1 MRKRRV
7 NNKET
12 TINNNFKNKIIMRKK
27 FTMLLASLF
36 LVMGVMKAQ
45 PMAYTV
51 DATTGNGDKDGF
63 FKTWT
68 YTKSEANPAE
78 LRLTV
83 DNNNMKVDNNQL
95 QLWVGSGSTYT
106 LSVPSAYKIVS
117 YSFDFVKAGEY
128 SENVNVIVGDK
139 TLNPTADVQK
149 IEVDN
154 VNSASTYF
162 QMNGANKGI
171 VVTNFVV
178 NIDYADCYIVGERK
192 STFAVGDEMFIYSTC
207 RVNNGADYTGFF
219 TNSNNRAS
227 LIKKKP
233 TDLFT
238 KGNDAIWVVASL
250 EELKTGEDTPKTY
263 YKVTLKNKATN
274 GYLGIGGV
282 TNNSSAGNAQIF
294 YISQWNNAVFPNGGE
309 KAGNDVRSEDVN
321 GNVLEQSAIEDT
333 DPIWAVA
340 AATGKCFNT
349 NGGAYQ
355 GDKDAAYPI
364 VFYTVK
370 SDDELF
376 ANAVSA
382 TKTTITTAESLL
394 STVGTPVALQVTNE
408 NAAGYIKCNNLHS
421 SEGYNMNWLI
431 DNDPT
436 TYIHSNYSQVSSSN
450 DYLEVYLGEGNG
462 MSKFYFTERSRLNVA
477 NDYPSTIEVLGSTD
491 GVTYNPVATVS
502 GLPQQGGKSYTSP
515 LIECDPSYVY
525 LRFVV
530 TTGTNRIY
538 FHMAE
543 FGLYK
548 ASPDAV
554 QQRRWGLYSWLS
566 NKTQDAKCA
575 FVTLDYDAMVSA
587 SASIDFNVLDASIE
601 TTYPFEITTDDNDPI
616 CYVIKSGRGDAYWY
630 TYDTTDGKIKLES
643 LKYDNTQYWYFKETS
658 KDGKVYLQLYPL
670 AGEGKAMSYD
680 NTGDGA
686 GKVVAQV
693 VGSGNYRSN
702 WLLEVSNGVYGLQ
715 TENKEN
721 RLSNYGGTAN
731 KMGFYG
737 EKTPDGDGGTAF
749 TWKRIMKE
757 GLYRFTCVAPKTA
770 HNGDTNYNTLTYNGD
785 NNLVTAPADAANLNQ
800 LFYAEPTGV
809 NNTFYLYVPEADK
822 YLSKINAGG
831 YRANLVK
838 TKDEACKVDLI
849 DYVGFVG
856 QYKLHNSES
865 SSLHCLFAE
874 NHPTEAIPYACAGWD
889 DGANSPS
896 AWTLVEVSNPYIIT
910 LEEAISKA
918 WGYMPYFEAGRYT
931 STMDNVAEKFAG
943 IVAWARDAEDKPLR
957 EVVAKIAEVEEIIA
971 SFEIQYPTP
980 GFYCFVNYDY
990 NDLGEYLSDDRKS
1003 DEYTQRILTTEVSAK
1018 NIFYYDGENLI
1029 AYASGFGFEYGICNT
1044 RTPEKMNHFEFGM
1057 AYELGM
1063 YTVISSLGT
1072 SDKQQNYSEGY
1083 WKNNNGEL
1091 QRVDA
1096 ANASGWDIMSVTSLP
1111 VTIGS
1116 VRHATF
1122 SAPVAVKIPTGVKAY
1137 TGAVNGEVLT
1147 LTEVESVIPANTPVI
1162 LIGDAKT
1169 YEFEIVESK
1178 AVAIE
1183 SDLKGNAATLVNRK
1197 KDAEDKFYTLQ
1208 NHDFD
1213 GDGTNDGIA
1222 FKKYTGDNLNG
1233 FRAYVELP
1241 EGTEATALRIR
1252 FADEED
1258 ATGIEG
1264 VETDEELVIFDLAG
1278 RRVEKMEKGIYIVNG
1293 KKVVVK

>member
-1 MRKRRV
+1 MK
-7 NNKET
+7 
-12 TINNNFKNKIIMRKK
+12 KK

-45 PMAYTV
+45 PVAYTV

-78 LRLTV
+78 LKLTV
-83 DNNNMKVDNNQL
+83 GNNNMKVDNNQL

-171 VVTNFVV
+171 AVTNFVV
-178 NIDYADCYIVGERK
+178 NISYADCYIVGERK

-250 EELKTGEDTPKTY
+250 EELKTEEDTPKTY

-282 TNNSSAGNAQIF
+282 TNNGSVDAPQTF
-294 YISQWNNAVFPNGGE
+294 YISQWNNAVFPNGGQ
-309 KAGNDVRSEDVN
+309 KAGDDVRSEDVN
-321 GNVLEQSAIEDT
+321 GNVLEQSAIQDT
-333 DPIWAVA
+333 DPVWAVV
-340 AATGKCFNT
+340 AATGKSFNSQNNT
-349 NGGAYQ
+349 YN
-355 GDKDAAYPI
+355 GDKDVAYPI
-364 VFYTVK
+364 VFYTVE
-370 SDDELF
+370 SGNEQF
-376 ANAVSA
+376 AEAMSA
-382 TKTTITTAESLL
+382 TKATITSAESLL

-462 MSKFYFTERSRLNVA
+462 MSKFYFTERSRLNVT

-587 SASIDFNVLDASIE
+587 SASIDFNVLTASIE

-630 TYDTTDGKIKLES
+630 TYDATDCKIKLES

-670 AGEGKAMSYD
+670 AGEGKAMSYND
-680 NTGDGA
+680 TSDGA

-693 VGSGNYRSN
+693 VGTGNYRSN
-702 WLLEVSNGVYGLQ
+702 WLLEESNGKYGLQ

-721 RLSNYGGTAN
+721 RLSNHGGTAN

-737 EKTPDGDGGTAF
+737 EKKPDGDGGTAF

-785 NNLVTAPADAANLNQ
+785 NYLITAPADAADLNQ

-809 NNTFYLYVPEADK
+809 NNTFYLYVPEAGK
-822 YLSKINAGG
+822 YLSKINAGN
-831 YRANLVK
+831 YRAHLVEK
-838 TKDEACKVDLI
+838 KDDACKVDFI

-865 SSLHCLFAE
+865 DALHCLFAE
-874 NHPTEAIPYACAGWD
+874 NHPNEAIPYACAGWD

-896 AWTLVEVSNPYIIT
+896 AWTMVEVST
-910 LEEAISKA
+910 SDVVSLLDAAISDA
-918 WGYMPYFEAGRYT
+918 LGYMPYFEQGRYT
-931 STMDNVAEKFAG
+931 STMDNVAGELAVL
-943 IVAWARDAEDKPLR
+943 ISWDAEGKTLQ
-957 EVVAKIAEVEEIIA
+957 EIMAKIAKVEEIIA
-971 SFEIQYPTP
+971 SFEIQYPES
-980 GFYCFVNYDY
+980 GFYYFY
-990 NDLGEYLSDDRKS
+990 NAGKYLSEDRKS
-1003 DEYTQRILTTEVSAK
+1003 DSETQRVLTKELSVK
-1018 NIFYYDGENLI
+1018 NIFYYDGTSI
-1029 AYASGFGFEYGICNT
+1029 MSYTSGFGFEYSVCNSKN
-1044 RTPEKMNHFEFGM
+1044 PSEMNDFEFGL
-1057 AYELGM
+1057 AYEVGCF
-1063 YTVISSLGT
+1063 TVKSFAGSSDGGFA
-1072 SDKQQNYSEGY
+1072 DDYY

-1091 QRVDA
+1091 ART
-1096 ANASGWDIMSVTSLP
+1096 ANANDASSWDIMPVTSLP
-1111 VTIGS
+1111 VTIGDLL
-1116 VRHATF
+1116 HATF
-1122 SAPVAVKIPTGVKAY
+1122 YAPVAVQIPTGVKAY
-1137 TGAVNGEVLT
+1137 TGVVKNEDWFT
-1147 LTEVESVIPANTPVI
+1147 LTEVTGTIPAGTAVV
-1162 LIGDAKT
+1162 LIAEKADT
-1169 YEFEIVESK
+1169 YHFEIVASK
-1178 AVAIE
+1178 EEAIA
-1183 SDLKGNAATLVNRK
+1183 SPHLKGTVPTKVNDK
-1197 KDAEDKFYTLQ
+1197 KNDDVKYYTLQ
-1208 NHDFD
+1208 AHDFNN
-1213 GDGTNDGIA
+1213 DGTKDGVA

-1252 FADEED
+1252 IADEEG
-1258 ATGIEG
+1258 ATSIES

-1278 RRVEKMEKGIYIVNG
+1278 RRVQKMEKGIYIVNG
-1293 KKVVVK
+1293 EKVVVK

>member
-1 MRKRRV
+1 
-7 NNKET
+7 
-12 TINNNFKNKIIMRKK
+12 MRKK
-27 FTMLLASLF
+27 LTMLLASL
-36 LVMGVMKAQ
+36 LCCVGVMKAQ
-45 PMAYTV
+45 PVAYTIDV
-51 DATTGNGDKDGF
+51 TTGNGDRSGF

-78 LRLTV
+78 LKLTV
-83 DNNNMKVDNNQL
+83 GANNMKVDNNQL

-139 TLNPTADVQK
+139 TLNPTANVQK

-154 VNSASTYF
+154 VNSASTSF

-171 VVTNFVV
+171 IVTNFVV
-178 NIDYADCYIVGERK
+178 NISYADCYIVGERK

-207 RVNNGADYTGFF
+207 RVNNGSDYTGFF

-238 KGNDAIWVVASL
+238 KGNDAIWIVASL
-250 EELKTGEDTPKTY
+250 KELKTEEDTPKTY
-263 YKVTLKNKATN
+263 YEVTLKNKATN

-282 TNNSSAGNAQIF
+282 TNNGSVDAPQTF

-309 KAGNDVRSEDVN
+309 TAGPDVRSEDVD

-349 NGGAYQ
+349 NEGAYQ
-355 GDKDAAYPI
+355 GNNAVAYPI
-364 VFYTVK
+364 VFYTIE
-370 SDDELF
+370 SGAELF
-376 ANAVSA
+376 ASAVSA
-382 TKTTITTAESLL
+382 TKTTITSAESLL

-450 DYLEVYLGEGNG
+450 DHLEVYLGEGNG
-462 MSKFYFTERSRLNVA
+462 MSKFYFTERSRLNVT

-491 GVTYNPVATVS
+491 GVTYNPLATVA

-548 ASPDAV
+548 ASPNAV

-575 FVTLDYDAMVSA
+575 LVTLDYDAMVSA
-587 SASIDFNVLDASIE
+587 NAAINFDVLEASIA
-601 TTYPFEITTDDNDPI
+601 TTYPFEITTNDNNPI
-616 CYVIKSGRGDAYWY
+616 CYALKSGRGDAYWY

-721 RLSNYGGTAN
+721 RLSNYGGTTN
-731 KMGFYG
+731 KMGFYR

-757 GLYRFTCVAPKTA
+757 GLYRFTCVAPKTG
-770 HNGDTNYNTLTYNGD
+770 NSGDTNYNTLTYNGG
-785 NNLVTAPADAANLNQ
+785 NNLVTAPANAADLNQ

-831 YRANLVK
+831 YRADLVE
-838 TKDEACKVDLI
+838 TKDEACKVDFI
-849 DYVGFVG
+849 EYVGFVG

-874 NHPTEAIPYACAGWD
+874 NHPTETIPYACAGWD

-910 LEEAISKA
+910 LKEAISKA
-918 WGYMPYFEAGRYT
+918 WGYMPYFEQGRYT

-943 IVAWARDAEDKPLR
+943 IVAWARDAEDKPLP
-957 EVVAKIAEVEEIIA
+957 EVVAKIAEVENIIA
-971 SFEIQYPTP
+971 SFEIHSPEA
-980 GFYCFVNYDY
+980 GFYYFY
-990 NDLGEYLSDDRKS
+990 NDGKFLSDDRKS
-1003 DEYTQRILTTEVSAK
+1003 DGATERVLTTDFSAK
-1018 NIFYYDGENLI
+1018 NIFYYDGQALMS
-1029 AYASGFGFEYGICNT
+1029 YTSGFGFEYGICNT
-1044 RTPEKMNHFEFGM
+1044 RTPGKMNHFEFGM
-1057 AYELGM
+1057 AYELGK
-1063 YTVISSLGT
+1063 YTVKSSVGT
-1072 SDKQQNYSEGY
+1072 STPNYADGY
-1083 WKNNNGEL
+1083 WKNNNGALE
-1091 QRVDA
+1091 RVNA
-1096 ANASGWDIMSVTSLP
+1096 ADASGWDIQPVDKLP
-1111 VTIGS
+1111 VTVGS
-1116 VRHATF
+1116 LLHATF
-1122 SAPVAVKIPTGVKAY
+1122 YAPVSVNIPKGVKAY
-1137 TGAVNGEVLT
+1137 TGVVNDVWLT
-1147 LTEVESVIPANTPVI
+1147 LTEVTGVIPAGTAVV
-1162 LIGDAKT
+1162 LIAEKAGT
-1169 YEFEIVESK
+1169 YDMEIVESDK
-1178 AVAIE
+1178 KFEGTSHFLGTAPTI
-1183 SDLKGNAATLVNRK
+1183 VNDK
-1197 KDAEDKFYTLQ
+1197 KNAEDKYYTLQ
-1208 NHDFD
+1208 THDFD
-1213 GDGTNDGIA
+1213 GDGTKESVA
-1222 FKKYTGDNLNG
+1222 FKKFTGDNLSG
-1233 FRAYVELP
+1233 FKTYLALP
-1241 EGTEATALRIR
+1241 AGTKATALRIR
-1252 FADEED
+1252 YAGTTEIEEAIADGEQEM
-1258 ATGIEG
+1258 
-1264 VETDEELVIFDLAG
+1264 VIYDLAG
-1278 RRVEKMEKGIYIVNG
+1278 RRIEKIVERGIYIVNG
-1293 KKVVVK
+1293 KKVVIK

>member
-1 MRKRRV
+1 
-7 NNKET
+7 
-12 TINNNFKNKIIMRKK
+12 MRKK
-27 FTMLLASLF
+27 ITMLLAALF
-36 LVMGVMKAQ
+36 LTLGTVWAQ
-45 PMAYTV
+45 VPYTV
-51 DATTGNGDKDGF
+51 SATTGTANQTGF

-68 YTKSEANPAE
+68 YTKSAE
-78 LRLTV
+78 KLAGLTLTV
-83 DNNNMKVDNNQL
+83 GANNMKIDNGQL
-95 QLWVGSGSTYT
+95 QLWVGSGSIYT
-106 LSVPSAYKIVS
+106 LTVPSSYKIVS
-117 YSFDFVKAGEY
+117 YSFDFVKVSDY
-128 SENVNVIVGDK
+128 SDAVKLIVGE
-139 TLNPTADVQK
+139 TEYTPTFQSQKLVVNDV
-149 IEVDN
+149 N
-154 VNSASTYF
+154 ASSTSF
-162 QMNGANKGI
+162 KFTGANKGI

-178 NIDYADCYIVGERK
+178 NIDYADCSIAGERK

-250 EELKTGEDTPKTY
+250 EELKTEEDTPKTY

-274 GYLGIGGV
+274 GYLGIGGA

-309 KAGNDVRSEDVN
+309 KAGNDVRSEDVD
-321 GNVLEQSAIEDT
+321 GDVLEQSAIGGT

-355 GDKDAAYPI
+355 GDNAVAYPI

-370 SDDELF
+370 SGAELF

-394 STVGTPVALQVTNE
+394 STVGTPIALQVTNE

-575 FVTLDYDAMVSA
+575 FVTLDYYAMVSA
-587 SASIDFNVLDASIE
+587 NASIDFDVLTASIN
-601 TTYPFEITTDDNDPI
+601 TTYPFEITTDDNSPI
-616 CYVIKSGRGDAYWY
+616 CYAIRSGRGDAYWY

-658 KDGKVYLQLYPL
+658 KDDKVYLQLYPL
-670 AGEGKAMSYD
+670 AGEGKAMSYND
-680 NTGDGA
+680 TSDGA

-693 VGSGNYRSN
+693 VGTGNYRSN

-721 RLSNYGGTAN
+721 RLSNHGGTTN

-737 EKTPDGDGGTAF
+737 EKKPDGDGGTAF

-770 HNGDTNYNTLTYNGD
+770 NNGDTNYNTLTYNGG
-785 NNLVTAPADAANLNQ
+785 NNLVTAPADAADLNQ

-838 TKDEACKVDLI
+838 TKDEACKVELI
-849 DYVGFVG
+849 AYDGVVG

-865 SSLHCLFAE
+865 DALHCLFAE

-910 LEEAISKA
+910 LEEAISDA
-918 WGYMPYFEAGRYT
+918 LGYMPYFEQGRYT

-943 IVAWARDAEDKPLR
+943 IVEWDAEGKPLP
-957 EVVAKIAEVEEIIA
+957 EIVAKIAEVENIIA
-971 SFEIQYPTP
+971 SFEIHSPEA
-980 GFYCFVNYDY
+980 GFYYFY
-990 NDLGEYLSDDRKS
+990 NEGKYLSDDRKS
-1003 DEYTQRILTTEVSAK
+1003 DGATERVLTTDRSAK
-1018 NIFYYDGENLI
+1018 NIFYYDGQALMS
-1029 AYASGFGFEYGICNT
+1029 YTSGFGFEFGICNT
-1044 RTPEKMNHFEFGM
+1044 RTPEKMNYFEFGM

-1063 YTVISSLGT
+1063 YTVKSSVGT
-1072 SDKQQNYSEGY
+1072 STPNYADGY
-1083 WKNNNGEL
+1083 WKNNNGAL

-1096 ANASGWDIMSVTSLP
+1096 ANASGWDIQPVDKLP

-1116 VRHATF
+1116 LLHATF
-1122 SAPVAVKIPTGVKAY
+1122 YAPVAVNIPKGVKAY
-1137 TGAVNGEVLT
+1137 TGVVNDVWLT
-1147 LTEVESVIPANTPVI
+1147 LTEVTDVIPAGTAVV
-1162 LIGDAKT
+1162 LIAEKAGT
-1169 YEFEIVESK
+1169 YDMVIVESDK
-1178 AVAIE
+1178 RFEGTSHFLGTAPTI
-1183 SDLKGNAATLVNRK
+1183 VNDK
-1197 KDAEDKFYTLQ
+1197 KNAEDKYYTLQ
-1208 NHDFD
+1208 THDFD
-1213 GDGTNDGIA
+1213 GDGTKSVA
-1222 FKKYTGDNLNG
+1222 FKKFTGDNLNG
-1233 FRAYVELP
+1233 FKTYLALP
-1241 EGTEATALRIR
+1241 AGTKATALRIR
-1252 FADEED
+1252 YAGTTEIEETLADGEQEM
-1258 ATGIEG
+1258 
-1264 VETDEELVIFDLAG
+1264 VIYDLAG
-1278 RRVEKMEKGIYIVNG
+1278 RRIEKIVEKGIYIVNG
-1293 KKVVVK
+1293 KKVVIR